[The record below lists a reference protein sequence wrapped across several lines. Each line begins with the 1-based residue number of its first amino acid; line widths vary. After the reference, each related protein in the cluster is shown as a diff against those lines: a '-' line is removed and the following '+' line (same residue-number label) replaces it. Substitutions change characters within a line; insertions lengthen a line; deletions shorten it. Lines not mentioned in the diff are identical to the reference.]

1 MGKVETS
8 FGQSKVGD
16 MRKALVL
23 GASGQMA
30 RALVPML
37 AAQGWRVDAVTRA
50 GRDLPAELTPFARHK
65 PSADSRAQI
74 IRDGKGYDAV
84 FDPMVFDANCAA
96 DLLAARDDVGQ
107 YCVISTASVYADAH
121 GRSLETAG
129 NTGFPEFP
137 REITETQ
144 ATVLP
149 GAGYSAGKVALELAL
164 GDAPVTIL
172 RPCAIHGIGA
182 RHPREWWFVKRALDK
197 RARVPLVDAGQNIFH
212 TSSATGIA
220 SLAAFCLQH
229 GHQGIFNVADPQ
241 ALTVTQIAK
250 AVGLAMGHKFTLIP
264 IDDLPASLAHIG
276 YTPWSVDKPMR
287 LSTARARALGWDG
300 SPSFDAQL
308 PDYCSWMVRHAA
320 SWQADF
326 PAFAAYGH
334 DVFDYAGEDRV
345 LKQS

>member
-1 MGKVETS
+1 MRKDVTNT
-8 FGQSKVGD
+8 GQSKAGS

-37 AAQGWRVDAVTRA
+37 AEQGWRVDAVTRS
-50 GRDLPAELTPFARHK
+50 GRDLPPELVQFARHK
-65 PSADSRAQI
+65 PSAASRAQM

-84 FDPMVFDANCAA
+84 FDPMAFDADCAA

-107 YCVISTASVYADAH
+107 YCVISTASIYADAK
-121 GRSLETAG
+121 GRALETAG
-129 NTGFPEFP
+129 DTGFPEFP
-137 REITETQ
+137 REILETQ
-144 ATVLP
+144 PTVPP
-149 GAGYSAGKVALELAL
+149 GVGYSAGKVELELAL
-164 GDAPVTIL
+164 ADAPVTIL
-172 RPCAIHGIGA
+172 RPCAIYGSGA
-182 RHPREWWFVKRALDK
+182 RHPREWWFAKRALDG
-197 RARVPLVDAGQNIFH
+197 RVRVPLVDAGQNIFH

-250 AVGLAMGHKFTLIP
+250 AIGAAIGHQFTLIP
-264 IDDLPASLAHIG
+264 VGDLPASLAHIG

-287 LSTARARALGWDG
+287 LSTARARSLGWDG
-300 SPSFDAQL
+300 GPNYDSQL
-308 PDYCSWMVRHAA
+308 PAYCAWMAGHAA
-320 SWQADF
+320 SWADDF
-326 PAFAAYGH
+326 PGFAAYGH

-345 LKQS
+345 LNQS

>member
-1 MGKVETS
+1 M
-8 FGQSKVGD
+8 GQSKGGK

-37 AAQGWRVDAVTRA
+37 AVQGWQVDAVTRA
-50 GRDLPAELTPFARHK
+50 GRELPSELIPYARPK
-65 PSADSRAQI
+65 PSAVSRAQM
-74 IRDGKGYDAV
+74 IRAGKGYDAV
-84 FDPMVFDANCAA
+84 FDPMAFDAGCAA
-96 DLLAARDDVGQ
+96 DLLAARDEVGQ
-107 YCVISTASVYADAH
+107 YCVISTASVYADAK

-129 NTGFPEFP
+129 DTGFPEFP
-137 REITETQ
+137 REIAETQ
-144 ATVLP
+144 PTVLP

-164 GDAPVTIL
+164 ADAPVTLL

-182 RHPREWWFVKRALDK
+182 RHPREWWFVKRALDG
-197 RARVPLVDAGQNIFH
+197 RVGVPLIDAGQNIFH

-229 GHQGIFNVADPQ
+229 GHQGTFNVADPR

-250 AVGLAMGHKFTLIP
+250 AIAHAMGHQFSLIP
-264 IDDLPASLAHIG
+264 VGDLPASLAHIG
-276 YTPWSVDKPMR
+276 YTPWSVDRPMR
-287 LSTARARALGWDG
+287 VSTARARALGWDG
-300 SPSFDAQL
+300 GPAYDTQL
-308 PDYCSWMVRHAA
+308 PAYCDWIVCHAA
-320 SWQADF
+320 TWETDF

-345 LKQS
+345 LNHG